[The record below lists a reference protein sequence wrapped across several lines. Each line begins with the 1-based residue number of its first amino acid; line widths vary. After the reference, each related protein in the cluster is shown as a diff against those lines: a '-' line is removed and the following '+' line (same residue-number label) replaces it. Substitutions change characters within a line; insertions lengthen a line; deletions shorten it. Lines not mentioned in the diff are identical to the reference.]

1 MKFKLPFMKAKK
13 SVAVVHLSGVIS
25 GGSRGQL
32 NDKALAPV
40 LEKAF
45 SKGKPDAVALVIN
58 SPGGSPVQSSLI
70 GARIR
75 RLAAENSLP
84 VFAFVEDVA
93 ASGGYWLA
101 VTADEIYVD
110 DSSILGSIGVI
121 SAGFGAHDLL
131 QRYGIERRVYTAG
144 ASKSTLDPFKPE
156 KPEDVDRL
164 KKLLEQI
171 HSVFIAHVTKQ
182 RGAKLSDDEDLFTGE
197 IWVGEEA
204 VSVGLADGLGHL
216 VPVMKQRFGE
226 NVKFRTYG
234 QKKGVLQRFS
244 SSLVQSADLYFE
256 KGRRSAALVCDM
268 IVKIVF
274 LFLIGIAVLA
284 MFGRIKLPGQTK
296 LEAMRCNACG
306 RFRLGTS
313 GCSCGSK

>member
-1 MKFKLPFMKAKK
+1 M
-13 SVAVVHLSGVIS
+13 
-25 GGSRGQL
+25 
-32 NDKALAPV
+32 
-40 LEKAF
+40 
-45 SKGKPDAVALVIN
+45 
-58 SPGGSPVQSSLI
+58 
-70 GARIR
+70 
-75 RLAAENSLP
+75 
-84 VFAFVEDVA
+84 FAFVEDVA

-101 VTADEIYVD
+101 ATADEIYVD

-182 RGAKLSDDEDLFTGE
+182 RGAKLSDDKDLFTGE

-216 VPVMKQRFGE
+216 VPVMKQRFGDK
-226 NVKFRTYG
+226 VKFRTYG
-234 QKKGVLQRFS
+234 QKKSVLQRFS
-244 SSLVQSADLYFE
+244 SSLVDSADRYFE
-256 KGRRSAALVCDM
+256 ERAA
-268 IVKIVF
+268 
-274 LFLIGIAVLA
+274 
-284 MFGRIKLPGQTK
+284 FGRFGL
-296 LEAMRCNACG
+296 
-306 RFRLGTS
+306 
-313 GCSCGSK
+313 